1 MPKKIL
7 VADDEDN
14 FLVLIKKILTN
25 AGFEVAVA
33 TNGKEV
39 LERIPEV
46 RPDLIVLDINMPE
59 LDGFSVC
66 EKVRQSENEFTN
78 IPIIFLTVRKRGE
91 DKVEGL
97 NLGSD
102 DYITKPFDPEELVER
117 INRVLDRTSPERM
130 GTFRA
135 GREELS

>member
-7 VADDEDN
+7 VADDEEN

-33 TNGKEV
+33 ADGKEV

-46 RPDLIVLDINMPE
+46 RPDLMILDVNMPE
-59 LDGFSVC
+59 IDGFSVC

-78 IPIIFLTVRKRGE
+78 VPIIFLTVRKRGE
-91 DKVEGL
+91 DKVAGL

-102 DYITKPFDPEELVER
+102 DYMTKPFDPEELVER
-117 INRVLDRTSPERM
+117 INRVLDRNSPERA
-130 GTFRA
+130 GAFRT
-135 GREELS
+135 GRQEP